1 MVAETGV
8 VDAGDVIDG
17 TARRVVARKGG
28 VDTFGHVE
36 TGCRRDAAEGE
47 SEVFRVGRGVVE
59 PFGRDTQQGMGMGGV
74 DALADDAGA
83 GDFQDVGG
91 IVEGF
96 GVGVALTHPLPPLER
111 GKDTF
116 CRYVVVLQADFR
128 EAGLADD
135 GGGDAAAAVE
145 VAPADQGVG
154 AGGNHQ
160 LVGQE
165 AVAFQ

>member
-1 MVAETGV
+1 
-8 VDAGDVIDG
+8 
-17 TARRVVARKGG
+17 
-28 VDTFGHVE
+28 
-36 TGCRRDAAEGE
+36 
-47 SEVFRVGRGVVE
+47 
-59 PFGRDTQQGMGMGGV
+59 MGGV
-74 DALADDAGA
+74 DALANDAGA

-128 EAGLADD
+128 EAGLTDD
-135 GGGDAAAAVE
+135 GGGDAASAVE

-154 AGGNHQ
+154 AGGNGQ
-160 LVGQE
+160 FVGQE
-165 AVAFQ
+165 AVAFQRPDLAEDAVGVEEVFVHRVDVIGDFVVGAGEDVPVFQTGVVVAVGKRGVDVAGGQDNDQ